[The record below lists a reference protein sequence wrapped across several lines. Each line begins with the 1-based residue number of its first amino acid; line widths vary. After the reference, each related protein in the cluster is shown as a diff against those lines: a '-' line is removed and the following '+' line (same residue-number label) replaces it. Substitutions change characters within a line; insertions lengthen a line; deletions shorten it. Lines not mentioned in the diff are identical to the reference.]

1 MSPRTSKPTSFE
13 RVQQL
18 GLVLP
23 GVVLATY
30 FGMPALKLDGQMLAC
45 MASHK
50 SAEPNTLVVRI
61 DFFERDLRVANE
73 PEIYYLKPHY
83 RLRVRARSALAD
95 RRSGNAGLARIRV
108 ALRQLEEE
116 TITHPP
122 EVALI
127 DVRGAA
133 SLHALQL
140 PSLHLAHGV
149 IHRSRRQ
156 RHVGDAR
163 VLIRV

>member
-83 RLRVRARSALAD
+83 RDYACV
-95 RRSGNAGLARIRV
+95 LARLSRIGDPAMRDLLESGWRFV
-108 ALRQLEEE
+108 NSKKKQSRTRQK
-116 TITHPP
+116 
-122 EVALI
+122 
-127 DVRGAA
+127 
-133 SLHALQL
+133 
-140 PSLHLAHGV
+140 
-149 IHRSRRQ
+149 SR
-156 RHVGDAR
+156 
-163 VLIRV
+163 